1 MNRKIIFNSIA
12 LALFVI
18 TAIVLAFV
26 LGDNTLPLLGSGPAD
41 LTGSTP
47 LG

>member
-12 LALFVI
+12 LAVFII

-26 LGDNTLPLLGSGPAD
+26 LGDTTLPLLGSGTAEP
-41 LTGSTP
+41 TWPTR

>member
-1 MNRKIIFNSIA
+1 MNRKIVFNSIA

-26 LGDNTLPLLGSGPAD
+26 LGDNTLPLLGSA
-41 LTGSTP
+41 TGEPTWP
-47 LG
+47 TRVG